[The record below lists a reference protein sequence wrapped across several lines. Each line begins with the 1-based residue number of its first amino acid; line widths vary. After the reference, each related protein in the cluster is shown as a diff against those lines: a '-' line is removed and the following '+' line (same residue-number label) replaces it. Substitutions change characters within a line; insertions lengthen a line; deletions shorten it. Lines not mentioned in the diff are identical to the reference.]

1 MLKKIFYWLVIPF
14 VASRMYLGIPKAR
27 ELLDKMEGILA
38 EIDKRKKD
46 LDEREKKLE
55 DAKKKMEDID
65 KEVDKQI
72 FSEEDN

>member
-1 MLKKIFYWLVIPF
+1 MLKKIFYWLAIPV
-14 VASRMYLGIPKAR
+14 VAILMYLGFTKAR